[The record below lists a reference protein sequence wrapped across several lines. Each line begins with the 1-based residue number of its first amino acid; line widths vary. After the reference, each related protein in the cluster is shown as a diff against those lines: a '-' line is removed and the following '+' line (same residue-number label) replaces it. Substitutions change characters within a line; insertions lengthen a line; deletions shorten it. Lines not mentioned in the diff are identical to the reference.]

1 MLKRTKGRLL
11 LTLLVIT
18 GLAGTLNDTSLTG
31 KERKAVVN
39 SLKDTKSDLLKSVKD
54 LSQEQLDFKAAPDR
68 WSVKECVFHIALAEK
83 TLWSF
88 FEAGM
93 KAPATPEQ
101 RSEVKV
107 SDEEISKMIS
117 DRSKKAKAPETITPE
132 KASWKTVEEALND
145 FKSSRSTILKYAK
158 TTTEDLRNHIFKLPF
173 VTIDGY
179 QMLLFI
185 SAHSNRHTQQLNE
198 VKADPNFPKK

>member
-18 GLAGTLNDTSLTG
+18 GLAGTLNDASLTG
-31 KERKAVVN
+31 KERKVVVN
-39 SLKDTKSDLLKSVKD
+39 SLKDTKTNLLKGIKD
-54 LSQEQLDFKAAPDR
+54 LSDAQLNFKAAPDR
-68 WSVKECVFHIALAEK
+68 WSVKECVYHITLAEK
-83 TLWSF
+83 TLWGM

-117 DRSKKAKAPETITPE
+117 DRSKKAKAPEMITPD
-132 KASWKTVEEALND
+132 KATWTSVNDAVSD
-145 FKSSRSTILKYAK
+145 FKSQRAAIIKYAK
-158 TTTEDLRNHIFKLPF
+158 TSTEDLRNHIFKLPF

-198 VKADPNFPKK
+198 VKAHPDFPKN

>member
-39 SLKDTKSDLLKSVKD
+39 SLKDTKTDLLKGIKG
-54 LSQEQLDFKAAPDR
+54 LSDAQLNFKAAPDR
-68 WSVKECVFHIALAEK
+68 WSVKECVYHITLAEK
-83 TLWSF
+83 TLWGM

-93 KAPATPEQ
+93 KGPATPEQ
-101 RSEVKV
+101 RAEIKV

-117 DRSKKAKAPETITPE
+117 DRSKKAKAPEMITPD
-132 KASWKTVEEALND
+132 KATWASFDEAVSD
-145 FKSSRSTILKYAK
+145 FKTQRAAIVKYAK
-158 TTTEDLRNHIFKLPF
+158 TSTEDLRNHIFKLPF

-198 VKADPNFPKK
+198 VKADSNFPKQ